1 MRERLA
7 VALVA
12 LTLTVVAVLLV
23 ERAYATA
30 ALVQAGEQREVEQ
43 SADLLAT
50 VLGETRVP
58 VTPALLDGVLN
69 VGEHV
74 EYVAPD
80 GTRVESAAHDEDAGD
95 HAGEDV
101 VVTRPVDGGGT
112 LTFSR
117 HEEVVADRVAD
128 ALLPLV
134 LVGLGLLLVAGLA
147 AVLIAGWL
155 SRPFRELAAWAEHI
169 GRGDFDVRV
178 PRYAVPEA
186 DAVGRA
192 LRVSAEDLD
201 TLVRRERDFAVHA
214 SHQLRTPITAL
225 RLELEDLALS
235 PQTPAEVVPAVSG
248 ALGQLD
254 RLSDNVATLLDA
266 SRSSRFGVV
275 TDIDL
280 AALVRD
286 TVQRWRRLAPRRA
299 LVDQCDGPV
308 AVHLPA
314 GSLMQLMDVLIGN
327 AVTHGTGTVTI
338 SVRRRNSY
346 AEVLVADRGA
356 SGAAVAGARTPLARG
371 TGGLATATETAEALG
386 GQLRLTEAE
395 HTTFSLVL
403 PLSRHETVDA

>member
-12 LTLTVVAVLLV
+12 LTLGVVTVLLV

-30 ALVQAGEQREVEQ
+30 ALIQAAEQREVQ
-43 SADLLAT
+43 RSADLLAT
-50 VLGETRVP
+50 LLGETQAP
-58 VTPALLDGVLN
+58 VTSRLLEDVLN
-69 VGEHV
+69 AGEHV
-74 EYVAPD
+74 EYVAAD
-80 GTRVESAAHDEDAGD
+80 GTRVEWAVHEDEADD
-95 HAGEDV
+95 HSDQDV
-101 VVTRPVDGGGT
+101 VVTQPVDGGGT
-112 LTFSR
+112 LTFTR

-134 LVGLGLLLVAGLA
+134 LVGLGLLAVAGLA

-155 SRPFRELAAWAEHI
+155 SRPFRELAATAEHI

-201 TLVRRERDFAVHA
+201 TLVRRERDFAAHA

-225 RLELEDLALS
+225 RLELEDLALA
-235 PQTPAEVVPAVSG
+235 PQTPPEVVPALSG

-254 RLSDNVATLLDA
+254 RLSDNVAAVLDA
-266 SRSSRFGVV
+266 SRGSRFGVV
-275 TDIDL
+275 SDLDL

-286 TVQRWRRLAPRRA
+286 TVQRWRGLAPRRA

-314 GSLMQLMDVLIGN
+314 GSLMQLMDLLIGN
-327 AVTHGTGTVTI
+327 AVTDGSGTVTV
-338 SVRRRNSY
+338 SVRRHNSY

-356 SGAAVAGARTPLARG
+356 GEVAGAGARSPLARG
-371 TGGLATATETAEALG
+371 TAGLATAMETAEALG
-386 GQLRLTEAE
+386 GQLRLAEAE

-403 PLSRHETVDA
+403 PLSRRETVEQ